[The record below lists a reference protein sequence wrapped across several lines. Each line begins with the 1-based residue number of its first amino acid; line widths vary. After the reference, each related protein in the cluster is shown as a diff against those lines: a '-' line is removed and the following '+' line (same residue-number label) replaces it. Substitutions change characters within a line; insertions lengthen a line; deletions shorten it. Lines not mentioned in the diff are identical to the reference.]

1 MSKSAL
7 RRAFAKLA
15 VAIDRR
21 RRWEQFPTPVSLALL
36 MGLRGSLREQNL
48 YETNEAAF
56 RPQLD
61 PRPAPG
67 GSPPA
72 PSTAPTM
79 TCLPRRWGR
88 GNAVRAQ
95 RPAAPHTAGARR
107 EVDETEPVR
116 REHSLARPRSA
127 DSSDRP
133 RPTNGTRSGAWQASY
148 PELITSGDREP
159 WRADVRCGPWCR
171 DGWRTSA

>member
-1 MSKSAL
+1 MRDPFPGRDHGREFMSKSAL

-36 MGLRGSLREQNL
+36 MGLQGSLRELNL

-56 RPQLD
+56 QPQLD
-61 PRPAPG
+61 PQPAPS

-79 TCLPRRWGR
+79 TCLPRRWG
-88 GNAVRAQ
+88 
-95 RPAAPHTAGARR
+95 PAGTRFGRNVPLRRTRR
-107 EVDETEPVR
+107 ERGERLMTPNPCVVSTAL
-116 REHSLARPRSA
+116 LARGPQIPLTDLVLRMA
-127 DSSDRP
+127 HEPAPGR
-133 RPTNGTRSGAWQASY
+133 GAILS
-148 PELITSGDREP
+148 
-159 WRADVRCGPWCR
+159 
-171 DGWRTSA
+171 

>member
-61 PRPAPG
+61 PQPAPG

-79 TCLPRRWGR
+79 TCLSRRWGR
-88 GNAVRAQ
+88 EVDDTE
-95 RPAAPHTAGARR
+95 PARR
-107 EVDETEPVR
+107 R
-116 REHSLARPRSA
+116 HSPARPRSA
-127 DSSDRP
+127 NSSDRP

>member
-61 PRPAPG
+61 PQPAPG

-79 TCLPRRWGR
+79 TCLSRRWGR

-95 RPAAPHTAGARR
+95 RPAAPHTAGARER
-107 EVDETEPVR
+107 LMTPNPRVVDTAL
-116 REHSLARPRSA
+116 LARGPQIPLTDLVLRMA
-127 DSSDRP
+127 HDPAPGR
-133 RPTNGTRSGAWQASY
+133 
-148 PELITSGDREP
+148 
-159 WRADVRCGPWCR
+159 RAIL
-171 DGWRTSA
+171 S

>member
-79 TCLPRRWGR
+79 TCLSRRWGPRER
-88 GNAVRAQ
+88 G
-95 RPAAPHTAGARR
+95 
-107 EVDETEPVR
+107 
-116 REHSLARPRSA
+116 
-127 DSSDRP
+127 
-133 RPTNGTRSGAWQASY
+133 SGA
-148 PELITSGDREP
+148 TS
-159 WRADVRCGPWCR
+159 RCAAHG
-171 DGWRTSA
+171 GSAARG